1 MVKIIFVKNPFSPS
15 RERVV
20 KLSEATNMPLSFYVD
35 EFRNELPNGEA
46 YIEIDG
52 RKVPAE
58 YLDTRN
64 ELVRPDSF
72 IVVMPKVA
80 KGGGGKGILGIIAVV
95 ALSVV
100 SFGVGGLASGAGMW
114 GAGIGAWT
122 FGGYLA
128 AAAVMFLGGS
138 LISRFMAPKI
148 DTGKYQANDDPTYSW
163 NGIQTMDGQGNGI
176 AITYGKVKSGGQ
188 SIMKFTSNNGND
200 QYFNWLVAAGEGE
213 LDITDIKLNSNPI
226 ENYESVSVE
235 IRTGSNDQT
244 VISNFNDTILS
255 TAVSYELSNNV
266 WRVHEMNGNTTEG
279 IIIEL
284 ECQNGLYHANDDG
297 SLGTAWIDIQA
308 EFAEAGSDNWTK
320 FVTSGAYAKNNSL
333 GAVLLD
339 QYKKK
344 SSYIVVIRPY
354 SEDDNILV
362 TGVSVRVGE
371 NYWGKNGETKYIKT
385 GETGIID
392 IYGFR
397 FQKEK
402 LLSAYSGL
410 FTIDVDISENRI
422 SAAKAGNVR
431 RQFRVD
437 HLPMGQY
444 KVRVTVTA
452 RSADVNS
459 SRDGV
464 KIWWTQ
470 VNSIVYD
477 DFSYPGVAL
486 IGIKAKATSQLSGG
500 QPQLEFIKE
509 RSNVWVWNPNAGAYE
524 QKAANNPAWAAYD
537 FLHGAEQLKN
547 IRTGT
552 YEFDYKGVPK
562 ELMLYEQF
570 EAWAE
575 NCERLNLK
583 INLEVSTLKD
593 FWSVVNQDIAPIG
606 RGMVVQ
612 FGTKYGCIYDH
623 KTQPVQLFNMG
634 NIIQGSFSLNY
645 LSTDERADCIELT
658 YIDAEKDYEKTTLT
672 IYSDDYDSLDIPN
685 QPTQIT
691 MNGISDYYQAYREG
705 KYQLYCNRLLTE
717 AVTFKADVEAI
728 SCMVGDVI
736 LVSHDV
742 PQWSISGRVLE
753 ASKDGSVVLPI
764 DPKDITMSA
773 SNYGLMI
780 RNSNSNSLTT
790 YSVAS
795 FSGDY
800 GEIVVKATSSISAE
814 AGDLFSLG
822 KIESISK
829 PFTVTSI
836 SRTRDLEYTISGIN
850 YAEGIFNENYNIPI
864 PDYSLAEDAAAR
876 NVINLSAKQ
885 ISYKNSVGETLG
897 KMFIS
902 WALPQNA
909 FADYF
914 CVLISEDG
922 NNYKIV
928 DNTEKLETYV
938 DTKPHTSYFVK
949 VITFKGASQS
959 TGTVLGP
966 IEAGIDEPPPD
977 VIAMDCVKL
986 STGTLQFWWDFEY
999 PNPNDIA
1006 GFELRYNQ
1014 GSNITWKTSKPL
1026 HTGLVTEQPFETQAL
1041 RQGVHTVLIRAVDN
1055 NENYSEGVANVI
1067 LNLGDPLEEN
1077 VLYKANASQNAWS
1090 NCTHTGTTN
1099 AEGNLMSSGDSYYWP
1114 DSNTPVWTLPNE
1126 AHWSKSYRYFE
1137 LSFQVLALAS
1147 GQMWLKYDIEGPCE
1161 IEYRIVGKDNYWM
1174 DEKTPFWGGDESWAR
1189 WVDSKEMLKPYTG
1202 KSMVNAG
1209 DTIQVFIK
1217 APNNV
1222 SEPTVIKELTL
1233 IIDVP
1238 DRQEHFEDITV
1249 PLSGVLLPIAT
1260 PNYYTTAVRIDAVQN
1275 SNIAVAR
1282 AAVINRNP
1290 CMIKLVDIN
1299 GQPVSATVDVTWQG
1313 FVKEVI

>member
-1 MVKIIFVKNPFSPS
+1 MVKVIFIKNPFTPS

-20 KLSEATNMPLSFYVD
+20 RLSEATNKPLSFYVD
-35 EFRNELPNGEA
+35 EFRNELPKREA

-58 YLDTRN
+58 YIDTCN
-64 ELVRPDSF
+64 DLVKPNSF

-80 KGGGGKGILGIIAVV
+80 KGGGKGILGIIAVV

-100 SFGVGGLASGAGMW
+100 SFGVGGLAATGTWGAAVGTW
-114 GAGIGAWT
+114 GAGAVW
-122 FGGYLA
+122 GYMA

-148 DTGKYQANDDPTYSW
+148 DAGKYQTNDDPTYSW

-213 LDITDIKLNSNPI
+213 LKITDIKLNSNPI
-226 ENYESVSVE
+226 GNYESVSVE
-235 IRTGSNDQT
+235 LRTGTNDQP

-266 WRVHEMNGNTTEG
+266 WRVHEMEGNTTEG
-279 IIIEL
+279 IIVEL

-297 SLGTAWIDIQA
+297 SLGTAWIDIKAQCA
-308 EFAEAGSDNWTK
+308 LVGTENW
-320 FVTSGAYAKNNSL
+320 
-333 GAVLLD
+333 LD
-339 QYKKK
+339 IA
-344 SSYIVVIRPY
+344 SS
-354 SEDDNILV
+354 
-362 TGVSVRVGE
+362 
-371 NYWGKNGETKYIKT
+371 
-385 GETGIID
+385 
-392 IYGFR
+392 
-397 FQKEK
+397 
-402 LLSAYSGL
+402 
-410 FTIDVDISENRI
+410 RI
-422 SAAKAGNVR
+422 SANKASNVR
-431 RQFRVD
+431 QQYRID
-437 HLPMGQY
+437 HLQMGQY

-509 RSNVWVWNPNAGAYE
+509 RSNVWVWNPNANAYE

-547 IRTGT
+547 TRTGA

-570 EAWAE
+570 KAWAD
-575 NCERLNLK
+575 NCDSLNLK

-593 FWSVVNQDIAPIG
+593 FWTVVNQDIAPVG

-634 NIIQGSFSLNY
+634 NIVQGSFSLNY

-800 GEIVVKATSSISAE
+800 GEIVVKATSNISAE

-850 YAEGIFNENYNIPI
+850 YAEGIFDENYNIPI
-864 PDYSLAEDAAAR
+864 PDYSLAEDATAR

-897 KMFIS
+897 RMFIS

-966 IEAGIDEPPPD
+966 VEAGIDEPPPD

-986 STGTLQFWWDFEY
+986 STGTLQFWWDFKY

-1055 NENYSEGVANVI
+1055 NENYSEGVASVI
-1067 LNLGDPLEEN
+1067 LNLGDLLEEN
-1077 VLYKANASQNAWS
+1077 VLYKVNASQNAWS
-1090 NCTHTGTTN
+1090 NCMHTGATN
-1099 AEGNLMSSGDSYYWP
+1099 AEGNLMSSSDSCYWP
-1114 DSNTPVWTLPNE
+1114 DSNTPVWTFPNE

-1137 LSFQVLALAS
+1137 LSFQALAPAS

-1174 DEKTPFWGGDESWAR
+1174 DEKTPFWGGDKSWAS
-1189 WVDSKEMLKPYTG
+1189 WVDSKEILKPYTG

-1249 PLSGVLLPIAT
+1249 PLSGLLLPIVT